1 MKLIVVLLLCLIETS
16 LVHCGKR
23 PSFVSDEMIATAVS
37 VVNACQTQTGVAT
50 DDIEAVRNDKW
61 PETPELK
68 CYMYCLWEQ
77 FGLIDDKGELNLNG
91 MLTFFQRMPA
101 YRAEVLKGISD
112 CKLIGKYLAKGDKCQ
127 YAYEFNMCYA
137 KISPRAEVDLR
148 KITAPQRKKCLAE
161 TGLTADIIDEAEIG
175 NFSHDD
181 KLACYFKCVLEKF
194 NMFTKDGKINF
205 KMLLMSIPEV
215 WKPLAQDMVDSCRD
229 ITGADRCELSY
240 NFNKCLYYANP
251 VAYFIP

>member
-1 MKLIVVLLLCLIETS
+1 M
-16 LVHCGKR
+16 
-23 PSFVSDEMIATAVS
+23 
-37 VVNACQTQTGVAT
+37 VAT
-50 DDIEAVRNDKW
+50 I
-61 PETPELK
+61 
-68 CYMYCLWEQ
+68 
-77 FGLIDDKGELNLNG
+77 F
-91 MLTFFQRMPA
+91 
-101 YRAEVLKGISD
+101 ISSIV
-112 CKLIGKYLAKGDKCQ
+112 K
-127 YAYEFNMCYA
+127 
-137 KISPRAEVDLR
+137 AEVDLR

-181 KLACYFKCVLEKF
+181 ELGCYFKCVLEKF

-229 ITGADRCELSY
+229 ITGDDRCKLSY